1 MIIIHSSF
9 QPGSHAL
16 CDAPLLGSAHSGA
29 PGEVNC
35 TGCHS
40 GTINTGPGSVLVDL
54 GVPGNV
60 YTPGLTYTATITIY
74 DTGLNKFGFQVTILE
89 DSTNTSTGAFAIT
102 DAVNTRLIP
111 DVTREYVGN
120 TPCGADADSIGEL
133 TWTFDWQAPA
143 TSEGTLT
150 AYISAL
156 ATNHN
161 HNTSGDNTYTQTVSL
176 TPEFPAGIYGLSML
190 KKGFRVYPNPASGQV
205 TIGITQ
211 SVSKFARL
219 KIQDVLGKTV
229 MEVTGETGLLNLDFS
244 EYPAGIYTISMK
256 DNGLITT
263 EKLIIQK

>member
-1 MIIIHSSF
+1 M
-9 QPGSHAL
+9 
-16 CDAPLLGSAHSGA
+16 
-29 PGEVNC
+29 
-35 TGCHS
+35 
-40 GTINTGPGSVLVDL
+40 LVDL

-190 KKGFRVYPNPASGQV
+190 KRHH
-205 TIGITQ
+205 I
-211 SVSKFARL
+211 
-219 KIQDVLGKTV
+219 
-229 MEVTGETGLLNLDFS
+229 
-244 EYPAGIYTISMK
+244 
-256 DNGLITT
+256 
-263 EKLIIQK
+263 